1 MIKKNIFHSSL
12 LLFFSLSLFAEGE
25 SPYAA
30 LAAQLKISA
39 AQAVLLDF
47 HSETILFERNAYEKM
62 TPSSMTKIM
71 TAYQIF
77 EALEKGTIKL
87 DTAFYIS
94 PNARA
99 QTGSR
104 MFLEQGSSV
113 PVLELL
119 KGTVVS
125 SGNDSTVALA
135 EGLAGSEAVFA
146 SQMTTR
152 AQALGARN
160 TQFLNSSGLPHE
172 GHYSTAYDLALL
184 GIATIKDFPDYYEQF
199 YPLLKFEYNKI
210 EQYNRNK
217 LLRSTQNDYTVDG
230 LKTGFTDA
238 GGYGMVFSATKGAT
252 RLLGVVN
259 GLTSDKDR
267 MREARALLQWG
278 FNQHN
283 TINLMAKN
291 HVYFS
296 LPIEKAETDH
306 AEIISPKNAFY
317 SYRTSDSLDKLL
329 TVRLETLKTSA
340 PIEKGEHIANLY
352 ITGGLKEN
360 FIIPLHSKN
369 EVKKRGV
376 LASLY
381 TQFINLFSPKTTKN
395 EEDLNKAIKT
405 SLLAPVKSTENI
417 TL

>member
-1 MIKKNIFHSSL
+1 MIKKNIFHSSFF
-12 LLFFSLSLFAEGE
+12 LFFSLSLFAETE

-30 LAAQLKISA
+30 LATQLKISA
-39 AQAVLLDF
+39 KQAVLLDF
-47 HSETILFERNAYEKM
+47 HSETVIFELNAYEKM

-77 EALEKGTIKL
+77 EALDKGTIKL
-87 DTAFYIS
+87 DTAFHIS

-160 TQFLNSSGLPHE
+160 TQFLNSSGLPNE
-172 GHYSTAYDLALL
+172 GHYSTAYDMALL

-199 YPLLKFEYNKI
+199 YPLLKFEYNNI

-267 MREARALLQWG
+267 LREARALLQWG

-296 LPIEKAETDH
+296 LPIEKGEIDQ
-306 AEIISPKNAFY
+306 AEIISPKNVFF
-317 SYRTSDSLDKLL
+317 SYLASEGLDKLS
-329 TVRLETLKTSA
+329 VRLEALKTSA
-340 PIEKGEHIANLY
+340 PIEKGEHVANLY
-352 ITGGLKEN
+352 VTGGLKES

-369 EVKKRGV
+369 EVKQRGL

-381 TQFINLFSPKTTKN
+381 TQFVNLFSPKAIEN
-395 EEDLNKAIKT
+395 EEDLNKVIKT

-417 TL
+417 AL